1 VVLLAYDPNVTGP
14 QRVKENLPGCP
25 VPWR

>member
-25 VPWR
+25 VP